1 MIAPT
6 FLEGIIKILFV
17 FVLISAGLIISTRNL
32 SSVLTAY
39 TIQSFLLASVSSLL
53 YLMDGKDQLLL
64 LAVLTLAS
72 NVILIP

>member
-1 MIAPT
+1 MIDPT

-53 YLMDGKDQLLL
+53 YLMDGKDQ
-64 LAVLTLAS
+64 
-72 NVILIP
+72 PCY